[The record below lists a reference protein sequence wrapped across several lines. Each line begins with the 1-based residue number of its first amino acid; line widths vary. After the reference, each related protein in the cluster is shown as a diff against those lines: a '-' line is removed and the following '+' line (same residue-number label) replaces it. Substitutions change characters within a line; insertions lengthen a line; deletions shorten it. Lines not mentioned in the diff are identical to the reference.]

1 MKRPR
6 GMLRVTNTVRS
17 EGIRSTVW
25 RGAKWLAGRYNPFK
39 SQALASIYAEDVIAV
54 DWTSARDFNSLPRFG
69 ADGAYRVAW
78 IISPPGRTSGGHQ
91 NAFRFMKFLE
101 EAGHSLTVY
110 LYAPA
115 KYPVVDVGQIK
126 EMMRTTSAFPQLDG
140 EMTIYDPS
148 IGLDEG
154 FDAVFAADWEATY
167 AAYRYGGPAK
177 RFYFAQDYEPAF
189 FSAGSD
195 YVLAENSYRLG
206 FHGITAGQWLGEK
219 LRTEFGMECDAYDFA
234 VDTSLYTH
242 TNSEKRTEVVFY
254 ARPPTPRRATEFGL
268 LALAEL
274 HRQRPDI
281 TVNLVGWDMSGYD
294 VPFEHVNHGAVDIA
308 ELNAIYNRCAAGLVL
323 SLTNMSLLPMEVMGS
338 GVVPV
343 VNDAPNTR
351 GVFDSPL
358 IEWVPMSPKAI
369 VERIIAIVDR
379 PDSVAHAASIAR
391 SVAQTNWSDPADT
404 FIADFESA
412 MRASS

>member
-1 MKRPR
+1 MNVAQRRWKFFQ
-6 GMLRVTNTVRS
+6 S
-17 EGIRSTVW
+17 EGVKSLAW
-25 RGAKWLAGRYNPFK
+25 RGARWLAGRYNPFK
-39 SQALASIYAEDVIAV
+39 SRVLNSIYAEDVIAV
-54 DWTSARDFNSLPRFG
+54 DWTNPRDFNSAPNFG
-69 ADGAYRVAW
+69 ADGKYRIAW

-101 EAGHSLTVY
+101 EAGHVLTVY
-110 LYAPA
+110 LYSPA
-115 KYPVVDVGQIK
+115 KYPVVDVMQIQ
-126 EMMRTTSAFPQLDG
+126 EMMRTTSAFPALIG
-140 EMTIYDPS
+140 EMKIYDPS
-148 IGLDEG
+148 TGLDEG

-167 AAYRYGGPAK
+167 AAYRYSGDAK

-206 FHGITAGQWLGEK
+206 FHGIVAGQWLGEK
-219 LRTEFGMECDAYDFA
+219 LRTEFGMKCDAYDFA

-242 TNSEKRTEVVFY
+242 TNTDRRTEVVFY

-268 LALAEL
+268 LALKEL
-274 HRQRPDI
+274 TRQRPDI
-281 TVNLVGWDMSGYD
+281 TINLVGWDMSGYD
-294 VPFEHVNHGAVDIA
+294 VPFEYVNHKAVDIT
-308 ELNAIYNRCAAGLVL
+308 ELNAIYNRCAAGLIL

-369 VERIIAIVDR
+369 VARIIAIVDR
-379 PDSVAHAASIAR
+379 PDSIAHAASIAR
-391 SVAQTNWSDPADT
+391 SVEQTNWADPAEV
-404 FIADFESA
+404 FVRDFERA